1 MPIVPASRE
10 PPYPGVFSY
19 NLSGLASSTHITH
32 PWTVKRAPIAALA
45 SAVMPG
51 LGQVYV
57 GRTGL
62 GRRLLILNVMALGVG
77 VVMVLVFRLE
87 VLKLWVSPTAIAVL
101 MSANLTLLFYRW
113 ISATDAFRSVRDTR
127 TPRWLNISS
136 LALIAFVIVVP
147 HLVFGY
153 VAVTQYSLIKSV
165 FGDTGVA
172 SANPAFQTPNVEPDP
187 LLATALVANDDS
199 TGTTVAPTVT
209 STTEPKLTLWDG
221 RERLNIV
228 LLGADAGE
236 GRSGL
241 RTDTTIVVSID
252 PESGDAAMFSV
263 PRDLSGIPLPVEM
276 GIWGCDCFPDLIT
289 HLYDAGVNHPEAFPG
304 PQEPPINGLKAGL
317 GQLFGLEIHYYAL
330 VTLEGFVDIVDA
342 LGGVTMEIPKTI
354 YDETY
359 PHEDGS
365 TQSITIKEGTRHLNG
380 HEALAYGRIR
390 RHSDD
395 FSRMHRQRCVLEA
408 VASQTSPTEL
418 LLRFGSIAGALKRSL
433 DTDIPEELLPDF
445 IDLLPKVSTDRIS
458 TLRITRASYKTGGAP
473 GRTYYD
479 TDKIR
484 ADAQAL
490 LTDPESARESLG
502 LEDLDGTCTTE

>member
-1 MPIVPASRE
+1 
-10 PPYPGVFSY
+10 
-19 NLSGLASSTHITH
+19 
-32 PWTVKRAPIAALA
+32 
-45 SAVMPG
+45 MPG
-51 LGQVYV
+51 LGQIYV
-57 GRTGL
+57 GRREI
-62 GRRLLILNVMALGVG
+62 GRRLLILNSVAFGLAVATL
-77 VVMVLVFRLE
+77 LVFRLE
-87 VLKLWVSPTAIAVL
+87 VVKLWVSPSAIAVL
-101 MSANLTLLFYRW
+101 MSANLALLFYRW
-113 ISATDAFRSVRDTR
+113 IAASDAYHSVSDTR
-127 TPRWLNISS
+127 TTRWMSRG
-136 LALIAFVIVVP
+136 ALMVVAFVLVVP
-147 HLVFGY
+147 HLIFGY

-165 FGDTGVA
+165 FGENVA
-172 SANPAFQTPNVEPDP
+172 ISADPGPPSPNVEPDP
-187 LLATALVANDDS
+187 LLATAIGGDDDS
-199 TGTTVAPTVT
+199 TATAAAPTVS
-209 STTEPKLTLWDG
+209 STTEPTSALWDG
-221 RERLNIV
+221 LERLNIV
-228 LLGADAGE
+228 LLGADSGE
-236 GRSGL
+236 GRRGL

-252 PESGDAAMFSV
+252 PENGDASMFSV
-263 PRDLSGIPLPVEM
+263 PRDLSNIPLPVEM

-289 HLYDAGVNHPEAFPG
+289 HLYDAGINHPEAFPG
-304 PQEPPINGLKAGL
+304 PQAPPINGLKAGL
-317 GQLFGLEIHYYAL
+317 GELFGLEIHYYAL

-359 PHEDGS
+359 PHENGS
-365 TQSITIKEGTRHLNG
+365 VENITIKEGTRHLDG

-458 TLRITRASYKTGGAP
+458 TLRITRSEYKSGGAP

-479 TDKIR
+479 TDRIR

-490 LTDPESARESLG
+490 LANPQSARDELG
-502 LEDLDGTCTTE
+502 LEDLDDTCTSE

>member
-1 MPIVPASRE
+1 
-10 PPYPGVFSY
+10 
-19 NLSGLASSTHITH
+19 
-32 PWTVKRAPIAALA
+32 
-45 SAVMPG
+45 
-51 LGQVYV
+51 
-57 GRTGL
+57 
-62 GRRLLILNVMALGVG
+62 
-77 VVMVLVFRLE
+77 LVFRLE
-87 VLKLWVSPTAIAVL
+87 VVKLWVSPSAIAAL
-101 MSANLTLLFYRW
+101 MSANLALLFYRW
-113 ISATDAFRSVRDTR
+113 IAASDAYHSVSDTR
-127 TPRWLNISS
+127 TTRWMSRG
-136 LALIAFVIVVP
+136 ALMVVAFVLVVP
-147 HLVFGY
+147 HLIFGY

-165 FGDTGVA
+165 FGENVA
-172 SANPAFQTPNVEPDP
+172 ISADPGPPSPNVEPDP
-187 LLATALVANDDS
+187 LLATAIGGDDDS
-199 TGTTVAPTVT
+199 TATAAAPTVS
-209 STTEPKLTLWDG
+209 STTEPTSALWDG
-221 RERLNIV
+221 LERLNIV

-236 GRSGL
+236 GRRGL

-252 PESGDAAMFSV
+252 PENGDASMFSV
-263 PRDLSGIPLPVEM
+263 PRDLSNIPLPVEM

-289 HLYDAGVNHPEAFPG
+289 HLYDAGINHPEAFPG
-304 PQEPPINGLKAGL
+304 PQAPPINGLKAGL
-317 GQLFGLEIHYYAL
+317 GELFGLEIHYYAL

-359 PHEDGS
+359 PHENGS
-365 TQSITIKEGTRHLNG
+365 VENITIKEGTRHLDG

-458 TLRITRASYKTGGAP
+458 TLRITRSEYKSGGAP

-479 TDKIR
+479 TDRIR

-490 LTDPESARESLG
+490 LANPQSARDELG
-502 LEDLDGTCTTE
+502 LEDLDDTCTSE

>member
-1 MPIVPASRE
+1 M
-10 PPYPGVFSY
+10 
-19 NLSGLASSTHITH
+19 
-32 PWTVKRAPIAALA
+32 
-45 SAVMPG
+45 
-51 LGQVYV
+51 
-57 GRTGL
+57 
-62 GRRLLILNVMALGVG
+62 
-77 VVMVLVFRLE
+77 VV
-87 VLKLWVSPTAIAVL
+87 
-101 MSANLTLLFYRW
+101 
-113 ISATDAFRSVRDTR
+113 
-127 TPRWLNISS
+127 
-136 LALIAFVIVVP
+136 AFVLVVP
-147 HLVFGY
+147 HLIFGY

-165 FGDTGVA
+165 FGENVA
-172 SANPAFQTPNVEPDP
+172 ISADPGPPSPNVEPDP
-187 LLATALVANDDS
+187 LLATAIGGDDDS
-199 TGTTVAPTVT
+199 TATAAAPTVS
-209 STTEPKLTLWDG
+209 STTEPTSALWDG
-221 RERLNIV
+221 LERLNIV
-228 LLGADAGE
+228 LLGADSGE
-236 GRSGL
+236 GRRGL

-252 PESGDAAMFSV
+252 PENGDASMFSV
-263 PRDLSGIPLPVEM
+263 PRDLSNIPLPVEM

-289 HLYDAGVNHPEAFPG
+289 HLYDAGINHPEAFPG
-304 PQEPPINGLKAGL
+304 PQAPPINGLKAGL
-317 GQLFGLEIHYYAL
+317 GELFGLEIHYYAL

-359 PHEDGS
+359 PHENGS
-365 TQSITIKEGTRHLNG
+365 VENITIKEGTRHLDG

-458 TLRITRASYKTGGAP
+458 TLRITRSEYKSGGAP

-479 TDKIR
+479 TDRIR

-490 LTDPESARESLG
+490 LANPQSARDELG
-502 LEDLDGTCTTE
+502 LEDLDDTCTSE